1 MTLFLKYFKYQ
12 KVIEK
17 IMENFKFTVSIII
30 PVKHRDEYDICQRL
44 LMKSKLEIPS
54 NFNFII
60 VDYGSKSN
68 EASEIQKTCD
78 EIGFE
83 YIYVDKPY
91 DAWNASAARNI
102 GIKNS
107 ESDYLIF
114 EDVDLYHSSDF
125 YNRINIEIETLIESG
140 DWPFFVV
147 PVVYLTELGSEL
159 VVQSLN
165 GKLYSKMIGEIYKT
179 SSEYIVHHAPASSFL
194 ICKRLDAIN
203 IGGYDESFE
212 GWGFEDSDFWV
223 RLLRKFKIERPRDF
237 YQLDTRNYSKQVNWR
252 GWRSLFRIFADLVA
266 NKGIYSFHIYH
277 PIAEHRSP
285 AVRAKNHKI
294 FLENC
299 KRYSA
304 DNYVATPLA
313 DEKNKKQ
320 LFLSKNPHSF
330 NDRVFSYFTNPI
342 LIEERYISVFN
353 LESIIRDNNIES
365 IIFNNPY
372 GNELRLS
379 IYNKAKELGISTYV
393 IERGALPWSIYID
406 ENGFCAESTSYREEN
421 WGDLELTE
429 ERMLEV
435 NDYISDI
442 KNSGESLEPQGNI
455 IGGKNLKKKLFGDSE
470 NIKILFV
477 ALQSPSDT
485 TTRYFCGGIQSY
497 DNYLN
502 EISMLPYLLPEDW
515 RVVVKNHPLSIEKFS
530 NEKMTNVDSYHI
542 GDILSCCDAVALL
555 NSGVGIMAQLYE
567 KHVFAFGQ
575 AHYICEGINS
585 QVRTANDVAEII
597 NKEKYT
603 FDKIKSL
610 KFISFL
616 IKDFYSFASW
626 IRRERKHTEK
636 ANLSIS
642 VDIEYNSVRIFNKC
656 NFEFEKRRVIDIRE
670 SMLFDRYRLDE
681 YISRNPLKD
690 NSSDGKSQVKALATV
705 VPIVE
710 KNSLV
715 SVANDSLLKNKKNQ
729 ANGNFSRKIKKLA
742 KNPKLFFSDAIRKR
756 VN

>member
-1 MTLFLKYFKYQ
+1 
-12 KVIEK
+12 
-17 IMENFKFTVSIII
+17 MENFKFTVSVII

-44 LMKSKLEIPS
+44 LMKSELEIPS
-54 NFNFII
+54 NYNFII
-60 VDYGSKSN
+60 IDFGSKSDK
-68 EASEIQKTCD
+68 ASEIQKTCD

-83 YIYVDKPY
+83 YIYVDKLY
-91 DAWNASAARNI
+91 DTWNASAARNI
-102 GIKNS
+102 GIKRS
-107 ESDYLIF
+107 KSDYLIF

-147 PVVYLTELGSEL
+147 PVIYLTELGSDL
-159 VVQSLN
+159 VLHNLN
-165 GKLYSKMIGEIYKT
+165 GKLYSKMIGEIYKPT
-179 SSEYIVHHAPASSFL
+179 SDYIVHHASASSFL
-194 ICKRLDAIN
+194 ICKRQDAIS

-266 NKGIYSFHIYH
+266 NKGIYSFHIHH
-277 PIAEHRSP
+277 PIAEHRST

-304 DNYVATPLA
+304 DNYVSPPLT
-313 DEKNKKQ
+313 DENNKKQ

-330 NDRVFSYFTNPI
+330 NDGVFTYFTNPI
-342 LIEERYISVFN
+342 LIEERFISVYN
-353 LESIIRDNNIES
+353 LEGIVKDNNIES

-379 IYNKAKELGISTYV
+379 IYKKAKELGIQTYV

-421 WGDLELTE
+421 WKNLELTE
-429 ERMLEV
+429 ERTIEV
-435 NDYISDI
+435 HNYINDI
-442 KNSGESLEPQGNI
+442 KNSGDSLEPQGNI

-470 NIKILFV
+470 NIKILFI

-485 TTRYFCGGIQSY
+485 TTRYFCGDVHSY

-502 EISMLPYLLPEDW
+502 EINMLPYLLPEDW

-542 GDILSCCDAVALL
+542 GDILSCCDAVVLL

-575 AHYICEGINS
+575 AHYLCEGINS
-585 QVRTANDVAEII
+585 QVRTANDVAEIVSQG
-597 NKEKYT
+597 NYT
-603 FDKIKSL
+603 FDKTKSL

-616 IKDFYSFASW
+616 IRDFYSFANW
-626 IRRERKHTEK
+626 VRRERKHTEK

-656 NFEFEKRRVIDIRE
+656 NFAVEKNKTIDIRE
-670 SMLFDRYRLDE
+670 SILFDRYRLDE
-681 YISRNPLKD
+681 YISRNPIKNNLS
-690 NSSDGKSQVKALATV
+690 NEKSQVKKVDVVSPIEKKSTV
-705 VPIVE
+705 NTKPLDD
-710 KNSLV
+710 KKSQPNSNLV
-715 SVANDSLLKNKKNQ
+715 K
-729 ANGNFSRKIKKLA
+729 KIKKFT
-742 KNPKLFFSDAIRKR
+742 KNPKLFFFDAIKKR